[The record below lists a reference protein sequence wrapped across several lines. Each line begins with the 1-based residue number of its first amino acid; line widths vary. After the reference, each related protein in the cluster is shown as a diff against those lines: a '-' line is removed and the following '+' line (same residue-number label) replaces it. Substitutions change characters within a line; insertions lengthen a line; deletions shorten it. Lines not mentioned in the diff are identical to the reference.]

1 MSEQSRQTNK
11 VQLRRTR
18 DARLQLLHA
27 TGQPVRAGDEVT
39 VETTRGRLSATVT
52 GFRAPRPGSKDKGAV
67 FLRLAG
73 YTDAD
78 HSTTSSSFEYKP
90 SAIGA
95 RWGRTHG

>member
-39 VETTRGRLSATVT
+39 VETTHGRLAATVT
-52 GFRAPRPGSKDKGAV
+52 GVRSPRPDSKDKGAV

-73 YTDAD
+73 YTGAD
-78 HSTTSSSFEYKP
+78 GAGSFEYKP